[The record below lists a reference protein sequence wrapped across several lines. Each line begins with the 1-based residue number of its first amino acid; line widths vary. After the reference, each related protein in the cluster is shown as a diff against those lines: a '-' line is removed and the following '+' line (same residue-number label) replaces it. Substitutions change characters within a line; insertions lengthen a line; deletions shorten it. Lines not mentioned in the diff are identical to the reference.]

1 VTDARIGVLAGLAT
15 AGLWV
20 VSSLSFTKSGQAL
33 GATRVNLL
41 RTVAAAVVLCAI
53 QWLALGRLLPG
64 MSESALLWLAASGI
78 LGLTIGDQF
87 LFTGYVM
94 LGPRLVSVLMTLAPS
109 MSAILAWSVFG
120 ETMNPV
126 GVAGMLIT
134 TGGVA
139 WAALARAGAESP
151 HTPQERRMGL
161 MFGVAAALCQAA
173 GMVAAKRGLDQGVEA
188 FDAQTIRMYA
198 GAATVIPLA
207 LLARTAGLTVQAQP
221 SRRAY
226 AILTLGVISGP
237 LLGVYF
243 SMLSTA
249 KVPVGVA
256 ATLIGL
262 VPVLILPAT
271 RIIDGERITV
281 RAWTG
286 ALIAVA
292 GIAVLSMGASEPTK
306 KVEAPAVA
314 TPPAVE
320 VAR

>member
-1 VTDARIGVLAGLAT
+1 MTDARIGVLAGLAT

-20 VSSLSFTKSGQAL
+20 VSGLSFTKSGQAL

-41 RTVAAAVVLCAI
+41 RTVAAAVVLCGI
-53 QWLALGRLLPG
+53 QWFALGRLCPG
-64 MSESALLWLAASGI
+64 MPDSALIWLAASGI

-109 MSAILAWSVFG
+109 MSALLAWATFG
-120 ETMNPV
+120 ETMSRV
-126 GVAGMLIT
+126 GVIGMLVT
-134 TGGVA
+134 TTGVA
-139 WAALARAGAESP
+139 WAALGRASADSP
-151 HTPQERRMGL
+151 HTPRERRTGL

-173 GMVAAKRGLDQGVEA
+173 GMVAAKRGLDQGVQA

-207 LLARTAGLTVQAQP
+207 LLARSAGLTVASRP
-221 SRRAY
+221 SPRAY
-226 AILTLGVISGP
+226 AILSLGVISGP

-271 RIIDGERITV
+271 RIIDGERISV
-281 RAWTG
+281 RAITG

-292 GIAVLSMGASEPTK
+292 GIAILSMGASSPE
-306 KVEAPAVA
+306 
-314 TPPAVE
+314 E
-320 VAR
+320 VQ

>member
-1 VTDARIGVLAGLAT
+1 MTDARIGVLAGLAT

-33 GATRVNLL
+33 GATSVNLL
-41 RTVAAAVVLCAI
+41 RTVAAAVVLLCI
-53 QWLALGRLLPG
+53 QWFMLGRLVPG
-64 MSESALLWLAASGI
+64 MPESALWWLAASGI

-109 MSAILAWSVFG
+109 MSALLAWAAFD
-120 ETMNPV
+120 ETMSRI
-126 GVAGMLIT
+126 GVVGMLIT
-134 TGGVA
+134 TAGVA
-139 WAALARAGAESP
+139 WAALGRAGADSP
-151 HTPQERRMGL
+151 HTPRERRTGL
-161 MFGVAAALCQAA
+161 LFGVAAALCQAA

-198 GAATVIPLA
+198 GAATVVPLA
-207 LLARTAGLTVQAQP
+207 LFARTIGITVQAQP

-226 AILTLGVISGP
+226 AILALGVISGP

-249 KVPVGVA
+249 KVPVGIA

-271 RIIDGERITV
+271 RIIDGERISA

-286 ALIAVA
+286 AIIAVA
-292 GIAVLSMGASEPTK
+292 GIAVLSMGAS
-306 KVEAPAVA
+306 
-314 TPPAVE
+314 TPEETP
-320 VAR
+320 

>member
-1 VTDARIGVLAGLAT
+1 MTDARIGVLAGLGT

-41 RTVAAAVVLCAI
+41 RTVAAAAVLCVI
-53 QWLALGRLLPG
+53 QWFALGRLLPG
-64 MSESALLWLAASGI
+64 APESALLWLAASGI

-109 MSAILAWSVFG
+109 MSALVAWVAFREEMSG
-120 ETMNPV
+120 V
-126 GVAGMLIT
+126 GVIGMIVT
-134 TGGVA
+134 TAGVA
-139 WAALARAGAESP
+139 WAALGRASPDSP
-151 HTPQERRMGL
+151 HTPKERRTGL
-161 MFGVAAALCQAA
+161 LFGVAAALCQAL
-173 GMVAAKRGLDQGVEA
+173 GMVAAKRGLDQGVQP

-207 LLARTAGLTVQAQP
+207 LLARSAGLTVRAQP
-221 SRRAY
+221 SSRAY
-226 AILTLGVISGP
+226 TILALGVLSGP
-237 LLGVYF
+237 LLGVYC

-271 RIIDGERITV
+271 RWIDGERIST

-286 ALIAVA
+286 AIIAVA
-292 GIAVLSMGASEPTK
+292 GIAILSFGAS
-306 KVEAPAVA
+306 
-314 TPPAVE
+314 TPPE
-320 VAR
+320 HG